1 MRKLF
6 AGLLFAGV
14 GAALLLPANLYAKC
28 FIFVHGHNSSN
39 LTYQQARDY
48 WKKDG
53 RDMAGYIAANNN
65 FYIVNW
71 NSTVYY
77 WDGAIE
83 VAGKINNAL
92 AGGADGGGNR
102 CAAGETSYVVVAHSM
117 GNTVMDYILGNS
129 RSTDPYYNYG
139 GANFANIG
147 NKVSV
152 YASVQGAHR
161 GTTAADGICG
171 NSSWWMNAISGVV
184 GFFMG
189 STCDNGTASLQT
201 ADSWQVK
208 TYANGPKTTA
218 NLISGYEMIFGSSAL
233 LNGEDDGLLSY
244 ASTFACNGSASASYS
259 TSNICSNSSKQE
271 VSGFANCDQADE
283 NHDDGRND
291 ADRDT
296 RKAVT
301 GGCWGSNTSG
311 TNVRSS
317 MSTAE
322 LIRCIW
328 ATKPAGDTSCS

>member
-1 MRKLF
+1 MRNLKIALF
-6 AGLLFAGV
+6 LTVLAGV
-14 GAALLLPANLYAKC
+14 ALPASISAKC

-48 WKKDG
+48 WKSG
-53 RDMAGYIAANNN
+53 SRDMAGLIGANNQ

-92 AGGADGGGNR
+92 AGNADPGGNK
-102 CAAGETSYVVVAHSM
+102 CLAGETSYIVVAHSM

-147 NKVSV
+147 SKVTA

-161 GTTAADGICG
+161 GTVAADGICG
-171 NSSWWMNAISGVV
+171 NSSWWMNLISGIV
-184 GFFMG
+184 GVFMG
-189 STCDNGTASLQT
+189 SSCDNGTASLQT

-208 TYANGPKTTA
+208 TYANGPRVTA
-218 NLISGYEMIFGSSAL
+218 NLIVGWEMIFGSSAL
-233 LNGEDDGLLSY
+233 LSGEDDGLLAY
-244 ASTFACNGSASASYS
+244 PSTLACSGSATASLS
-259 TSNICSNSSKQE
+259 QTSNCLNTEKQE
-271 VSGFANCDQADE
+271 VSGFKNCDQGDE

-291 ADRDT
+291 ADRDV
-296 RKAVT
+296 RKALT
-301 GGCWGSNTSG
+301 GGCWGTY
-311 TNVRSS
+311 TNGQQVRSS
-317 MSTAE
+317 MSAAE

-328 ATKPAGDTSCS
+328 STKPAGDTSCD

>member
-1 MRKLF
+1 MKKLIVAGVF
-6 AGLLFAGV
+6 AGLVAFFA
-14 GAALLLPANLYAKC
+14 PAGLYAKC
-28 FIFVHGHNSSN
+28 FIFVHGHKSSN
-39 LTYQQARDY
+39 LTYSQARDY
-48 WKKDG
+48 WKKG
-53 RDMAGYIAANNN
+53 SSDMAGYIAKDNQ

-71 NSTVYY
+71 DSTKYY
-77 WDGAIE
+77 WDAAIE
-83 VAGKINNAL
+83 VAGKVNNAL
-92 AGGADGGGNR
+92 AGNADPGGNR
-102 CAAGETSYVVVAHSM
+102 CLAGESSYVVVAHSM
-117 GNTVMDYILGNS
+117 GNTTMDFILGNS

-147 NKVSV
+147 NKVTV
-152 YASVQGAHR
+152 MAGVQGAHR

-171 NSSWWMNAISGVV
+171 NSSWWLNAISGVV

-208 TYANGPKTTA
+208 TYANSPNA
-218 NLISGYEMIFGSSAL
+218 NVYLISGYEAIFGSSAL
-233 LNGEDDGLLSY
+233 LDGEDDGLLSY

-259 TSNICSNSSKQE
+259 TSNICLNSAKQE
-271 VSGFANCDQADE
+271 SSGFYNCDQGHE

-301 GGCWGSNTSG
+301 GGCWGSSTSG
-311 TNVRSS
+311 TTVRSS
-317 MSTAE
+317 MSSAE

-328 ATKPAGDTSCS
+328 STKPAGDTACN

>member
-1 MRKLF
+1 MRKQITAALF
-6 AGLLFAGV
+6 ASVVAV
-14 GAALLLPANLYAKC
+14 AVLPSAIDAKC

-48 WKKDG
+48 WKSG
-53 RDMAGYIAANNN
+53 SRDMAGYIAANNN

-83 VAGKINNAL
+83 VANKINNAL

-102 CAAGETSYVVVAHSM
+102 CASGETSYVVVAHSM
-117 GNTVMDYILGNS
+117 GNTVMDFILGNS
-129 RSTDPYYNYG
+129 RSGDPYYNYG

-152 YASVQGAHR
+152 MAGVQGAHR
-161 GTTAADGICG
+161 GTEAADGICG
-171 NSSWWMNAISGVV
+171 SSSWWMNAISGVV

-189 STCDNGTASLQT
+189 SSCDNGTASLQT
-201 ADSWQVK
+201 ADSWQVR
-208 TYANGPKTTA
+208 TYANGPKA
-218 NLISGYEMIFGSSAL
+218 PIYLISGYEMIFGSSAL
-233 LNGEDDGLLSY
+233 LTGEDDGLLNY
-244 ASTFACNGSASASYS
+244 ASTFACNGSATASYS
-259 TSNICSNSSKQE
+259 TSNICSNSAKQE
-271 VSGFANCDQADE
+271 TSGFYNCDQSHE

-291 ADRDT
+291 ADRDV

-301 GGCWGSNTSG
+301 GGCWGSSTSG
-311 TNVRSS
+311 TQVRSS

-328 ATKPAGDTSCS
+328 ATKPSGDTSCN

>member
-1 MRKLF
+1 MKKLIVAGVF
-6 AGLLFAGV
+6 AGLVAFFA
-14 GAALLLPANLYAKC
+14 PAGLYAKC

-39 LTYQQARDY
+39 LTYSQARDY
-48 WKKDG
+48 WKKG
-53 RDMAGYIAANNN
+53 SSDMAGYIAKDNQ

-71 NSTVYY
+71 DSTKYY
-77 WDGAIE
+77 WDAAIE
-83 VAGKINNAL
+83 VAGKVNNAL
-92 AGGADGGGNR
+92 AGNADPGGNR
-102 CAAGETSYVVVAHSM
+102 CLAGESSYVVVAHSM
-117 GNTVMDYILGNS
+117 GNTTMDFILGNS

-147 NKVSV
+147 NKVTV
-152 YASVQGAHR
+152 MAGVQGAHR

-171 NSSWWMNAISGVV
+171 NSSWWLNAISGVV

-208 TYANGPKTTA
+208 TYANSPNA
-218 NLISGYEMIFGSSAL
+218 NVYLISGYEAIFGSSAL
-233 LNGEDDGLLSY
+233 LDGEDDGLLSY

-259 TSNICSNSSKQE
+259 TSNICLNSAKQE
-271 VSGFANCDQADE
+271 SSGFYNCDQGHE

-301 GGCWGSNTSG
+301 GGCWGSSTSG
-311 TNVRSS
+311 TTVRAS
-317 MSTAE
+317 MSSAE

-328 ATKPAGDTSCS
+328 STKPAGDTACN